1 MTKQEIPGARAT
13 DRESSLGRPPLPSDQ
28 VRSQRVVSFVT
39 RGELD
44 ALNELAEARGE
55 SLSSAIHRIL
65 RSALTKQT
73 TEESVDKRDT

>member
-1 MTKQEIPGARAT
+1 
-13 DRESSLGRPPLPSDQ
+13 
-28 VRSQRVVSFVT
+28 VSFVT

-44 ALNELAEARGE
+44 ALNERAEARGE

-73 TEESVDKRDT
+73 AEESVDERDT